1 MSMSTRKD
9 HPDDDGR
16 TIADMSGI
24 QRQPVFIPK
33 IPKRQTAENGENEH
47 KKENGLFLTKK
58 EKTAYILGTL
68 KSALLIDAVFAAAFA
83 LLIILMLI
91 IWGMQ

>member
-9 HPDDDGR
+9 HQDDDGR

-33 IPKRQTAENGENEH
+33 IPKRPTAENGENAQ
-47 KKENGLFLTKK
+47 KKENELFLTKK

-68 KSALLIDAVFAAAFA
+68 RSALLIGAVFAAAFA
-83 LLIILMLI
+83 LLIILMLV
-91 IWGMQ
+91 IWGLQ